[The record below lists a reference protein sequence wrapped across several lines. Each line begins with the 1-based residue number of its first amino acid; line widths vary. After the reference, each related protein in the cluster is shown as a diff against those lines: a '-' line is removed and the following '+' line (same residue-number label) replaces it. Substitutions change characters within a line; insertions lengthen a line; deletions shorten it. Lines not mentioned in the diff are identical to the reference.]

1 MSNVM
6 ILACSHSVLATS
18 NVTAITR
25 FFAMAFDVAPVF
37 ENEAFAE
44 FVLPSRFRVAFFVPT
59 GTAAK
64 VFDAA
69 APRSAGALGLTVRDV
84 DVMFARLESMR
95 ASFAFILSGPPRDH
109 PWGERSFLLT
119 DPDGNRWEIAQA
131 PSDDG
136 MLVPISVTPP
146 TP

>member
-1 MSNVM
+1 M

-18 NVTAITR
+18 NVPAITR
-25 FFAMAFDVAPVF
+25 FFATAFDVAPVF
-37 ENEAFAE
+37 ENEAFSE
-44 FVLPSRFRVAFFVPT
+44 FVLPSRFRVAFFTPT

-69 APRSAGALGLTVRDV
+69 ASRSAGALGVTVRDV
-84 DVMFARLESMR
+84 DAMFARLESLR
-95 ASFAFILSGPPRDH
+95 DAFVFTLSGPPKNH

-136 MLVPISVTPP
+136 MLVPLA
-146 TP
+146 